1 MPQTWLKG
9 KYRQPRST
17 GRYRSSHNQQGDRSK
32 RRRRATD
39 LERAD
44 QRARQPQVTLEV
56 LPSGKRRFV
65 RVYPADAS

>member
-1 MPQTWLKG
+1 MSVTWLKA
-9 KYRQPRST
+9 KYARDKTT

-32 RRRRATD
+32 RRQRATD

-65 RVYPADAS
+65 RVYPTDAS